1 MLKKSP
7 TSSLLARSRP
17 ISSAMSSLVR
27 RKRGRCPSP
36 LRVEVPL
43 PEVDPSP
50 SREVL
55 ATVLTSLLGSLLF
68 QRSQIP
74 APVHTLCGD
83 VEGAAQ
89 EEEEEDKDGAE
100 DGPSREG
107 GAAEGESAR
116 ARVKRR
122 AREHRRSKLKGRY
135 LKEAAEFM
143 EKFR

>member
-1 MLKKSP
+1 
-7 TSSLLARSRP
+7 
-17 ISSAMSSLVR
+17 MSSLVR

-55 ATVLTSLLGSLLF
+55 AAVLTSLLGSLLF
-68 QRSQIP
+68 QRAQIP

-83 VEGAAQ
+83 VERAAQ
-89 EEEEEDKDGAE
+89 EEEEAKNRAE
-100 DGPSREG
+100 DGPAREE

-116 ARVKRR
+116 DRVKRR